1 MARRTYEA
9 DAEYIETADDL
20 DDLVQDKREGWRAN
34 SSKPNERNVMLKLAE
49 IENEKLAEIRLTQI
63 AQAAMLPEF
72 EAAAELI
79 RKELEPF
86 RRYDRVPFV
95 NVSIK
100 DELIHIRVTVQKTS
114 AKAVS
119 FNWLN
124 ESYSVTP
131 SGGLFFHD
139 GYKQH
144 SLACDAGQIV
154 EHFLALHKAKITA
167 RFETAMKDKRYGS
180 DSAYTKDVEQK
191 LGR

>member
-1 MARRTYEA
+1 MNY
-9 DAEYIETADDL
+9 L
-20 DDLVQDKREGWRAN
+20 
-34 SSKPNERNVMLKLAE
+34 KPNERNVMLKLAE
-49 IENEKLAEIRLTQI
+49 IENEKLAEIKLIQL
-63 AQAAMLPEF
+63 AQDAMLPEF
-72 EAAAELI
+72 EAAADLL
-79 RKELEPF
+79 RLELEPF

-100 DELIHIRVTVQKTS
+100 DDVIRIRATVQKPS

-119 FNWLN
+119 FNWIN

-131 SGGLFFHD
+131 SGGLFFND
-139 GYKQH
+139 GFKEH